1 MSSIKHINTHKEFP
15 WRSPAL
21 FKYVIL
27 LSALL
32 INFCWSQLHKAPD
45 LRRFQQLLQI
55 VIVIWIIQISD
66 YSSCDSPNYFFFL
79 QETMLCSQVEG
90 DDRKWHI
97 CSWWRGWRRWIRQC
111 LCNSHPNGSKELPG
125 IAFWFFEKD
134 YVGLFP
140 FILVWMCDVSWQCC
154 SVYSTFLFSDHRV
167 DFLWWRTWFKF
178 LLCQTFRMLWMNHL
192 VVMMKLVKCYT
203 SPKSQRLLGWIL
215 RE

>member
-66 YSSCDSPNYFFFL
+66 YSSCDSPNCFFPPSGNHAL
-79 QETMLCSQVEG
+79 LPSG
-90 DDRKWHI
+90 
-97 CSWWRGWRRWIRQC
+97 RRWQEVAYLQLEARLKKMNPPMPLQLPSERLQRTTRYCFLIFWKGLCRLISFYFGVNVWCQLAMLQC
-111 LCNSHPNGSKELPG
+111 L
-125 IAFWFFEKD
+125 
-134 YVGLFP
+134 
-140 FILVWMCDVSWQCC
+140 
-154 SVYSTFLFSDHRV
+154 
-167 DFLWWRTWFKF
+167 
-178 LLCQTFRMLWMNHL
+178 
-192 VVMMKLVKCYT
+192 
-203 SPKSQRLLGWIL
+203 
-215 RE
+215 

>member
-32 INFCWSQLHKAPD
+32 VNFCWSQLYKVPD
-45 LRRFQQLLQI
+45 LRRFRQLLQI

-97 CSWWRGWRRWIRQC
+97 CSWRRGWRRWIRQC

-140 FILVWMCDVSWQCC
+140 FILVWMRNFVGYTLLAMLQCL
-154 SVYSTFLFSDHRV
+154 SYVFVFRS
-167 DFLWWRTWFKF
+167 
-178 LLCQTFRMLWMNHL
+178 LCWYF
-192 VVMMKLVKCYT
+192 VVKNLIY
-203 SPKSQRLLGWIL
+203 IL
-215 RE
+215 ALPNT